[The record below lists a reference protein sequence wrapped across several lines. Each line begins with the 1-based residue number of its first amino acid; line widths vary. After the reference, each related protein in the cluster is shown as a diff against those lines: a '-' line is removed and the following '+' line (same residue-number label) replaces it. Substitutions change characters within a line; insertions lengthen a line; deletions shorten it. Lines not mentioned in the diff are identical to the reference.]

1 MRLTQIEQTM
11 LQEAEESRQMAMALI
26 DRGLVE
32 PILVAQILRSA
43 GDLYVEFSGE
53 LAKRVRAEARK
64 AKEARP

>member
-1 MRLTQIEQTM
+1 MILTQIEQTM
-11 LQEAEESRQMAMALI
+11 LQEAEESRSMAMALI

-53 LAKRVRAEARK
+53 LAKRVRAEK
-64 AKEARP
+64 KKEARP